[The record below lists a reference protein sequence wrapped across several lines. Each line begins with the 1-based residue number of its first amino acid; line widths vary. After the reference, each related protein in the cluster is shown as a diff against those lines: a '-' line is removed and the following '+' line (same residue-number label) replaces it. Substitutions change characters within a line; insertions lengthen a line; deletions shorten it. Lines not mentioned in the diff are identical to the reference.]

1 MYYIRIC
8 MKKIDYIPGRLTTSS
23 STLEILF
30 IFLDLM
36 SKIKP
41 HIFWILLIELSK
53 CLKNIKK
60 MTSEMDGS
68 WNLCLLLI
76 CKWKNNLTAFF
87 CCCRFDKKFWWKKVQ
102 KIGINLLRKVKTQWS
117 PFIDSEW
124 SWFTWYHAWYW
135 MI

>member
-1 MYYIRIC
+1 MYEENWLS
-8 MKKIDYIPGRLTTSS
+8 GRLTTSS

-76 CKWKNNLTAFF
+76 CKWKNSLTAFC
-87 CCCRFDKKFWWKKVQ
+87 CCCRFDKKFWWKKEVQ
-102 KIGINLLRKVKTQWS
+102 KIGINLIRKVKTRWS
-117 PFIDSEW
+117 QFIDSEW
-124 SWFTWYHAWYW
+124 CWFTHYHAWYL